1 LNRKIR
7 WHDYI
12 TINIYYLG
20 LTTLAQTNG
29 LILPLLV
36 QGFVGEGQ
44 QGAFYGTI
52 RLWTLMVAL
61 LAQSVMGMI
70 SDHSRIRWGRRRPF
84 ILIGT
89 LFNLVFISAIGFTLG
104 MEGMPGFWFLFTVAI
119 LFQVST
125 NTAHSA
131 QQGLIP
137 DLIPEGKRGRFSAV
151 KAIMELPL
159 PLLLV
164 SFTIAR
170 VISDGN
176 LLAAIILAAVILITV
191 MLITMLVPDKPI
203 RSNLKPLDWKPFIR
217 LILMTSLFTSIILG
231 CGKAVNLFGILIETL
246 QSPIQKLIL
255 MGLVGLLGM
264 LIAIGI
270 GVLISVNI
278 SLGND
283 AKQNRSFVWWVINRL
298 TYLAGVINLSA
309 FTIFFI
315 QARLGYIRETAAGPA
330 AILLMI
336 VGVCIFITALPSGW
350 LADRYGHKKL
360 VIFSGALAALGTL
373 VAISSPNLMI
383 IYLGGSLIGI
393 ATGIFYTANWALGT
407 ELVPRREAGRY
418 LGISNLAGAGAGAIG
433 AYIGGP
439 IADYFTFHLPDMVG
453 IGYVLL
459 FAIYGTLFLL
469 SIGPILLVN
478 APLTA
483 KSH

>member
-1 LNRKIR
+1 LIKKFRWYDYLN
-7 WHDYI
+7 
-12 TINIYYLG
+12 INIYYLG

-61 LAQSVMGMI
+61 LTQSVMGMI
-70 SDHSRIRWGRRRPF
+70 SDHSNFRWGRRRPF

-89 LFNLVFISAIGFTLG
+89 LFNLVLISSLGFAIG
-104 MEGMPGFWFLFTVAI
+104 MEGMPGFWFLFTIAI
-119 LFQVST
+119 LIQIAT
-125 NTAHSA
+125 NTAHAA

-137 DLIPEGKRGRFSAV
+137 DLIPEEKRGRFSGV

-170 VISDGN
+170 VISLGY
-176 LLAAIILAAVILITV
+176 LYAGILMAAGILAIV
-191 MLITMLVPDKPI
+191 MLITLSVPEKP
-203 RSNLKPLDWKPFIR
+203 NLSKLQQLDWKPFFR
-217 LILMTSLFTSIILG
+217 LLLMTSLFTSIILA
-231 CGKAVNLFGILIETL
+231 CGKAVNLLGQHLLTIQAPL
-246 QSPIQKLIL
+246 QKLIY
-255 MGLVGLLGM
+255 MGTAGLIGM
-264 LIAIGI
+264 LIAIGF
-270 GVLISVNI
+270 GVLISVHI
-278 SLGND
+278 SLGQA
-283 AKQNRSFVWWVINRL
+283 AKQNRSFIWWVTNRL
-298 TYLAGVINLSA
+298 AFLAGVINLSA

-330 AILLMI
+330 AILLLI
-336 VGVCIFITALPSGW
+336 VGVCVFLTALPSGW
-350 LADRYGHKKL
+350 LADRYGPKKL
-360 VIFSGALAALGTL
+360 VVFSGALAALGTL
-373 VAISSPNLMI
+373 VAIVSPNLLI
-383 IYLGGSLIGI
+383 IYVGGSLIGI

-407 ELVPRREAGRY
+407 DLVPRKEAGRY

-439 IADYFTFHLPDMVG
+439 IADYFTLHLPDMIG

-459 FAIYGTLFLL
+459 FAIYGSLFLL
-469 SIGPILLVN
+469 SIVPILLVKVSPIQIN
-478 APLTA
+478 
-483 KSH
+483 